1 MTGEGAVVTTTA
13 ERDATV
19 ISLRDEVDEDLD
31 AQPAHAAAGVAL
43 VLAGRLHTA
52 VRRLF
57 EVTGASTGLRTADGP
72 ATEVTC

>member
-1 MTGEGAVVTTTA
+1 MTGEGAVVATTA
-13 ERDATV
+13 VRDATV

-43 VLAGRLHTA
+43 VLAGPLHTA

-57 EVTGASTGLRTADGP
+57 EVTGASTGFRTADGLTT
-72 ATEVTC
+72 AVTC